1 MKRGFKNL
9 DLETMDLK
17 RRNRVFTYITHQVQ
31 LLACDYMSFSSG
43 GTQVPGGAIEKNE
56 YPRDSAIRQSK

>member
-17 RRNRVFTYITHQVQ
+17 RRNRVFTYITHQDQ
-31 LLACDYMSFSSG
+31 LLVVRLRRMK
-43 GTQVPGGAIEKNE
+43 TLEMRQGARLKRKLALRVLPTI
-56 YPRDSAIRQSK
+56 I